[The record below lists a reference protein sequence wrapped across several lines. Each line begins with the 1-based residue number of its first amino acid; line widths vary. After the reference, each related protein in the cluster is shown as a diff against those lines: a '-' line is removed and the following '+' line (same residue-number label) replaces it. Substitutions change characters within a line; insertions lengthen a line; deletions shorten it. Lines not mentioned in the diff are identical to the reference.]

1 MYTYVQTYIYV
12 PSEPGWI
19 AKRCPSY
26 DVQADFPP
34 FIDWFGVDKG
44 KVMGHCIDYIVEC
57 ISPHCT

>member
-1 MYTYVQTYIYV
+1 MYRHTY
-12 PSEPGWI
+12 SEPGWI

>member
-34 FIDWFGVDKG
+34 FINDCVWRRKA
-44 KVMGHCIDYIVEC
+44 K
-57 ISPHCT
+57 SWATTLTT